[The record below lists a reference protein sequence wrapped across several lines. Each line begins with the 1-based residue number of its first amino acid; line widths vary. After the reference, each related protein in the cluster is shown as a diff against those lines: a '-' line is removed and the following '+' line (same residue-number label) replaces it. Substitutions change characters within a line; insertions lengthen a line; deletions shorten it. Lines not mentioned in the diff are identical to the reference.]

1 MNLGTALFGIVLVV
15 GGVAA
20 SNAGWIS
27 LPAVLDLGMIL
38 VGLTGLAGVLKLP
51 WDIYFEARG
60 LVVDQEESERRGI
73 EVDSEEKTYARA
85 AARRLLLLCLLSHA
99 LAAALSAGASWASG
113 GRIGYA
119 FAGFFL
125 VSTLFRPMGSFYQH
139 MKARLL
145 ELRRRARVPREDA
158 VQLLSKVRD
167 LEGDLR
173 MARSELGT
181 LRQELVEK
189 EHDATRERGRLVRHV
204 EELDARQTSQQ
215 QRYEA
220 KVDRVCREFQ
230 DSVSRLTAEKEILEG
245 MRAFVRLV
253 KEA

>member
-1 MNLGTALFGIVLVV
+1 MKLGTAFFLIVLVV

-20 SNAGWIS
+20 SNAGWVS
-27 LPAVLDLGMIL
+27 FPVVLDLGMIL

-60 LVVDQEESERRGI
+60 LVLDQQESERRGI
-73 EVDSEEKTYARA
+73 EVDAEEKTYARA
-85 AARRLLLLCLLSHA
+85 AARRLLLLCFATHA

-125 VSTLFRPMGSFYQH
+125 VSTLFRPMGAFYQH

-145 ELRRRARVPREDA
+145 ELRRRARVPRDDA
-158 VQLLSKVRD
+158 KQLLQRLV
-167 LEGDLR
+167 EAE
-173 MARSELGT
+173 ARQRELVNELGS
-181 LRQELVEK
+181 LRSDLAER
-189 EHDATRERGRLVRHV
+189 EHDAERSRARMGRHL
-204 EELDARQTSQQ
+204 EELDARQTAQKQ
-215 QRYEA
+215 AYDA

-230 DSVSRLTAEKEILEG
+230 DSIARLTSEKEILEG